1 VTGVKGGP
9 GTGEGAYGRGALL
22 SGSPSPRVER
32 CFMVLMLAAFPGIGR
47 YIRQQIKSAIFSLS
61 AARERE
67 HGASLPP
74 PCSPMRWQES
84 AARPG
89 PAHESAARPGPSAT
103 QRLDRARPMSQR
115 LDRARQRLSGS
126 TGPGPPGTLVPKRPL
141 RLPIGP
147 IGPVRWPALGCSC
160 YCS

>member
-1 VTGVKGGP
+1 
-9 GTGEGAYGRGALL
+9 
-22 SGSPSPRVER
+22 
-32 CFMVLMLAAFPGIGR
+32 MVLMLAAFPGIGR
-47 YIRQQIKSAIFSLS
+47 YTRQQIKSVIFSLS

-103 QRLDRARPMSQR
+103 QRLDRARPSR
-115 LDRARQRLSGS
+115 DSRAQVTPQAANRANRSGPLACIGLFLLLLLIYTRQPAEQE
-126 TGPGPPGTLVPKRPL
+126 GPRAIH
-141 RLPIGP
+141 IGNLKP
-147 IGPVRWPALGCSC
+147 WIWHRFC
-160 YCS
+160 